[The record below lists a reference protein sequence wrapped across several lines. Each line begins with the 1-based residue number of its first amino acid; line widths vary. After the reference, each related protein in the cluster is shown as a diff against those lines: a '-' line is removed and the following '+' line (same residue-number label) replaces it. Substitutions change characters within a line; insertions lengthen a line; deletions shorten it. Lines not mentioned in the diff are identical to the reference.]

1 MSSFFFHGSIKL
13 LLVGLASSACSA
25 LLLGAH
31 MTGMQTLV
39 LQSLHIGSWPFL
51 SFTCT
56 LSATDRS
63 QLQHLPR

>member
-39 LQSLHIGSWPFL
+39 LLHIGSWPSL
-51 SFTCT
+51 SSIYT